1 MLHQIAAVASVVV
14 LYTHT
19 GLSHFIISDVEGDT
33 ELRHIQL
40 KALNL
45 KRLTFANIVTDHTH
59 LVGKHDFSRE
69 VVVVGDLRKR
79 IVFMPQ
85 GLVKIL
91 TSLVQELHYTLF
103 PNSGAQC

>member
-1 MLHQIAAVASVVV
+1 MLHQVMAVAAVVI
-14 LYTHT
+14 LYTDT
-19 GLSHFIISDVEGDT
+19 GLSRLIIGDVEGDT
-33 ELRHIQL
+33 ELRNIQL
-40 KALNL
+40 KTLNL
-45 KRLTFANIVTDHTH
+45 KSLSFVDIVADHTH